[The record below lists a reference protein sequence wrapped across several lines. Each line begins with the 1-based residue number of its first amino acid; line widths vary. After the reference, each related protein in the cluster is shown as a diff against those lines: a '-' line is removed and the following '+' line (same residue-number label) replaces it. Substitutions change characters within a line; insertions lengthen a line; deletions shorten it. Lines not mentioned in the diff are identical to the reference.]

1 MAAHQFHV
9 TLPLRQRPADPT
21 SVLFD
26 KAYHRG
32 NDTGTF
38 SPSWMI
44 RVLTKIIGEHGS
56 TGCSMRYLL
65 ILLLELQKAR
75 AYALLRISGASK
87 DEKQLDRLQFLA
99 REISRILGR
108 PGLFPSLNVKA
119 RFLSILAADAE
130 LQFSQACKA
139 LLLKRELRN
148 LERQSCTQLTRA
160 TYTDGSRGWENFL
173 LNGAPGSGF
182 VSHRTTPASIFQ
194 VVTAVGM
201 RILADFDREE
211 AEIVRFVQE
220 VSHLTMPRGQAAKV
234 TDCRSTR

>member
-1 MAAHQFHV
+1 MAAHQFHF

-21 SVLFD
+21 PVLFD

-38 SPSWMI
+38 SPLWMM
-44 RVLTKIIGEHGS
+44 RALTKTIGEHGS
-56 TGCSMRYLL
+56 TSCSMRYLL
-65 ILLLELQKAR
+65 MLLLELQKAR
-75 AYALLRISGASK
+75 AHALLRVSGASR
-87 DEKQLDRLQFLA
+87 DEKQLGRVQFLA
-99 REISRILGR
+99 REISRLLGR

-148 LERQSCTQLTRA
+148 LERQSRTQLTRA
-160 TYTDGSRGWENFL
+160 TYKDGSCGWENFL

-182 VSHRTTPASIFQ
+182 VSYRTTPESIFQ

-201 RILADFDREE
+201 RILADYDREE
-211 AEIVRFVQE
+211 AEIVKFVQE
-220 VSHLTMPRGQAAKV
+220 VSHLTMPLG
-234 TDCRSTR
+234 RSREIH

>member
-119 RFLSILAADAE
+119 RFLSILESFATWSGNRAHS
-130 LQFSQACKA
+130 SQEPPTKTGLAVGKISSLTERREVA
-139 LLLKRELRN
+139 LYHTVPLL
-148 LERQSCTQLTRA
+148 RQS
-160 TYTDGSRGWENFL
+160 SKW
-173 LNGAPGSGF
+173 
-182 VSHRTTPASIFQ
+182 
-194 VVTAVGM
+194 
-201 RILADFDREE
+201 
-211 AEIVRFVQE
+211 
-220 VSHLTMPRGQAAKV
+220 
-234 TDCRSTR
+234 